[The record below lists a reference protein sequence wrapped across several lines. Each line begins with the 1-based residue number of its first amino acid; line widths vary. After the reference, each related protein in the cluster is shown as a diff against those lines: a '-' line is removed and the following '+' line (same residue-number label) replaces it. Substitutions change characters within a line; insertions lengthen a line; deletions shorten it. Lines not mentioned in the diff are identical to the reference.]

1 MILKSIKDLFFGVLR
16 VLLSKVRTGKAY
28 FKNGDNGV
36 LGDVNKKSKRKN
48 EKPVVN

>member
-1 MILKSIKDLFFGVLR
+1 LILKSIKDLFIDVLR
-16 VLLSKVRTGKAY
+16 VSLSKVRNEKVY